1 VINKFLKN
9 NSIIDKC
16 QKVVNSMLHLRH
28 FCYLSYKLFREKLRK
43 RWTIALLRFLYLT
56 LSICAGIEWQDTKK
70 ERKTR
75 ICEKSQLVMASDLLA
90 KGNSPPTCHGELT
103 CHGEQ
108 NYSRGEL
115 RWPNLSKLTWQKP
128 TGEESST
135 RHGEQ
140 ITCHGE
146 FIKFYKYKRPICSF
160 QWGRYHIITEIITRT
175 L

>member
-1 VINKFLKN
+1 MLTLRVYRVYVFRY
-9 NSIIDKC
+9 DKC

-28 FCYLSYKLFREKLRK
+28 FCYLSYKLFREKPRK

-56 LSICAGIEWQDTKK
+56 LSICAGIECQDTKK

-75 ICEKSQLVMASDLLA
+75 ICEKKSTCHDEWITREASMKTSSRRVEA
-90 KGNSPPTCHGELT
+90 ESTRGNSPPT

-115 RWPNLSKLTWQKP
+115 RRPNLSKLTWQKP
-128 TGEESST
+128 TGEENSIC
-135 RHGEQ
+135 HGEQ

-146 FIKFYKYKRPICSF
+146 FIKFCKYKRPICSF
-160 QWGRYHIITEIITRT
+160 Q
-175 L
+175 